1 MDANWQS
8 LTPERPNSLKRRAT
22 FEEDDDNQ
30 PLESPPS
37 DVKKHRQRSAIDNI
51 SLVSLG
57 QAWDV
62 DLKTILPHNQYP
74 YPAMFVLCVVGSL
87 THHHDLLCSPSP
99 ALCIPTSLPI
109 HPVLLIPSPSATSRH
124 YYSSITSTPSS
135 AVLHLLTHSPLPVLP
150 TPQQTFI
157 RLGLFHPSGSQPLD
171 AIVLLDWC
179 GRRRLVVPFGW
190 GAGKWVGGIGGN
202 SNAHHAEELMGALG
216 DGVRELSAEW
226 EGSVEKAEWEERRAM
241 GMDGKS
247 QAGAG
252 AEDYDANGEMA
263 IDE

>member
-8 LTPERPNSLKRRAT
+8 LTPERPNNLKRRAT
-22 FEEDDDNQ
+22 FESDDDNQ

-37 DVKKHRQRSAIDNI
+37 EVKKHRQRSAIDNI
-51 SLVSLG
+51 SLVPIS
-57 QAWDV
+57 QA
-62 DLKTILPHNQYP
+62 
-74 YPAMFVLCVVGSL
+74 
-87 THHHDLLCSPSP
+87 
-99 ALCIPTSLPI
+99 
-109 HPVLLIPSPSATSRH
+109 
-124 YYSSITSTPSS
+124 TPSS

-171 AIVLLDWC
+171 AIVLLDWR

-190 GAGKWVGGIGGN
+190 GAGKWVSGTGGN

-216 DGVRELSAEW
+216 DSVRELSVEW
-226 EGSVEKAEWEERRAM
+226 EGSVERAEWEERMAM
-241 GMDGKS
+241 GMDGEAG

-252 AEDYDANGEMA
+252 AENDDANGEMA